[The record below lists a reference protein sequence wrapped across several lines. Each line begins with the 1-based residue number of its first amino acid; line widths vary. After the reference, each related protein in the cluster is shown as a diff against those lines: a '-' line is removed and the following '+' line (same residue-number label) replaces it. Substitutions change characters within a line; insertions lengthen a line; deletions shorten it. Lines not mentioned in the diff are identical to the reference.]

1 MVAKSASWRRILL
14 AWKIADVGYM
24 GLKTAGSDE
33 LRMAGSMNIG
43 WNSKERKGRL
53 SRYLMLMSV
62 QKAKNRW

>member
-53 SRYLMLMSV
+53 KEVPYVDVCPKS
-62 QKAKNRW
+62 KE